1 MAVNAPASN
10 SEYLVTLMFEP
21 LESFRPLTEF
31 EVLKLIAAT
40 PKKFCALDPTP
51 TLIIVGCIETLLPV
65 ITKIINLSLQ
75 SGTFADQWKRTLV
88 HPLPKKLGLD
98 LVFQSFRPV
107 SNLQYTS
114 KLTEK
119 AVIAQAHDRKQHLP
133 RVSIF
138 VT

>member
-75 SGTFADQWKRTLV
+75 SGTFADQWKCTLV
-88 HPLPKKLGLD
+88 HPLLKKLGLD